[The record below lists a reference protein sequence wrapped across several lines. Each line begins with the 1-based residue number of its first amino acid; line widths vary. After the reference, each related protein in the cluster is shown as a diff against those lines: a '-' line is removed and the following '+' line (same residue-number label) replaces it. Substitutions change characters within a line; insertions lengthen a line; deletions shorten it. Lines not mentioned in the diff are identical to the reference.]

1 MTALL
6 AASWSAAAA
15 GYDAVFVRQFAPWTG
30 TCVEH
35 LRRRAPALP
44 ADGPVWVACC
54 GPGQELPL
62 LHAALRDGREEE
74 PPRRILASDL
84 APGMVDLAA
93 LKAAKIGPHCTAEV
107 GDAMQPPGKGLA
119 AIFSVFGLQQL
130 PDPAA
135 AVARWVIESA
145 ERGFTI
151 ACCTSTARS
160 RVLERLTSW
169 PCPERA
175 TRPDCTQV
183 RCLAPGGVMILC
195 FWPFDVERDGPWATF
210 RSVLAARTAAQSA
223 DTSAVAASEHSGS
236 APSSLPAS
244 GQASPPTA
252 HARPSSGAA
261 PWETALRVVCEDAGG
276 EVVRHACTQG
286 SCKHG
291 RAFSRVG
298 CTRPARTRTPLHTG
312 LMSCVGRPQSHAHPH
327 TRRRRINW

>member
-119 AIFSVFGLQQL
+119 AIFSVFGLQVRVGLGQPL
-130 PDPAA
+130 LEGCDVRLHISTVIRQRLLLLSCQPMVPVLGAQ
-135 AVARWVIESA
+135 ARCYRSPSPSTN
-145 ERGFTI
+145 GFT
-151 ACCTSTARS
+151 
-160 RVLERLTSW
+160 V
-169 PCPERA
+169 
-175 TRPDCTQV
+175 QV
-183 RCLAPGGVMILC
+183 C
-195 FWPFDVERDGPWATF
+195 
-210 RSVLAARTAAQSA
+210 S
-223 DTSAVAASEHSGS
+223 
-236 APSSLPAS
+236 
-244 GQASPPTA
+244 QAS
-252 HARPSSGAA
+252 
-261 PWETALRVVCEDAGG
+261 
-276 EVVRHACTQG
+276 
-286 SCKHG
+286 
-291 RAFSRVG
+291 
-298 CTRPARTRTPLHTG
+298 
-312 LMSCVGRPQSHAHPH
+312 
-327 TRRRRINW
+327 